1 MDDVDALVDAARA
14 GGGWA
19 FARLWEALAPAV
31 SGYLRARAVP
41 DPDDVASEVFLAA
54 FRGIGRFTGD
64 GRDFRAW
71 LFTIAHH
78 KGVDVLRRAS
88 SRHEVATAV
97 VPDAGPP
104 APSAEQGAMER
115 LATGEA
121 LRLLEVLTDDQRAVL
136 LLRVVAELSLTETAD
151 VLGKPV
157 GAVKSL
163 QHRAL
168 ERLRKSL
175 SGRPVSPEDPDPM
188 TRVR

>member
-1 MDDVDALVDAARA
+1 MDDVDALLDAARA

-31 SGYLRARAVP
+31 AGYLRARGVP

-54 FRGIGRFTGD
+54 FRGVGRFRGD

-78 KGVDVLRRAS
+78 KGVDVMRRAS
-88 SRHEVATAV
+88 SRHEVVTAV
-97 VPDAGPP
+97 VPDVGPF
-104 APSAEQGAMER
+104 APSAERDALDR
-115 LATGEA
+115 LATGET
-121 LRLLEVLTDDQRAVL
+121 LRLLDELTDDQRAVL
-136 LLRVVAELSLTETAD
+136 LLRVVAELSLSETAD

-168 ERLRKSL
+168 DRLRKLL
-175 SGRPVSPEDPDPM
+175 SARPVSPEDPDPM

>member
-31 SGYLRARAVP
+31 TGYLRSRGVP

-54 FRGIGRFTGD
+54 FRGVGRFVGD

-88 SRHEVATAV
+88 SRYEVAATV
-97 VPDAGPP
+97 GPDDGPEV
-104 APSAEQGAMER
+104 PSAEHEALER
-115 LATGEA
+115 VAAGEA
-121 LRLLEVLTDDQRAVL
+121 LRLLDVLTEDQRAVL
-136 LLRVVAELSLTETAD
+136 LLRVVAELSLTETAE

-168 ERLRKSL
+168 DRLRKSVPA
-175 SGRPVSPEDPDPM
+175 RAVSPEDPDPM